1 MKSLILILGL
11 IVSSSVCCQSID
23 KKNPGYIRAMG
34 TGESVEIAKND
45 AFKNAITTIV
55 GSAVLSEKEAVN
67 DKLRKDDLIN
77 YSAGYIDRYEI
88 VDTIEK
94 SNGTIVIVDIIVK
107 SSRIHE
113 RILNNSQK
121 EKQIDG
127 DRLST
132 QYATYLKEQQSGD
145 KFLNAILVDY
155 PTRAFEIKQGKH
167 EFKVDT
173 NRNAVLIV
181 PFELKW
187 NYRYLIALNEALAE
201 VRQGD
206 NRSMNR
212 IAVNIKEPGSF
223 FIKKNMHYFNDTSKY
238 NQVKNTFNS
247 DVTLQ
252 LKIND
257 DFGNIVFAECYQPSG
272 NFAGVISNNDYVLF
286 GNEVEKETVQ
296 IKIKANNKMLEQANN
311 IQLSIESKCFRKS

>member
-1 MKSLILILGL
+1 MKSFLVVLGL
-11 IVSSSVCCQSID
+11 IVSSSVLCQSID
-23 KKNPGYIRAMG
+23 RKNPGYIRAMG
-34 TGESVEIAKND
+34 TGETVEIAKND
-45 AFKNAITTIV
+45 AFKNAITTVV
-55 GSAVLSEKEAVN
+55 GSAVLSERESAN
-67 DKLRKDDLIN
+67 NKLTKNDLIN
-77 YSAGYIDRYEI
+77 YSAGFIDKYEI
-88 VDTIEK
+88 IDKIEK
-94 SNGTIVIVDIIVK
+94 PNEVILIVDVLVK
-107 SSRIHE
+107 SSKIHE
-113 RILNNSQK
+113 RVISNSQK

-132 QYATYLKEQQSGD
+132 QYSTYVKEQQSGD
-145 KFLNAILVDY
+145 RYLDAILVDY
-155 PTRAFEIKQGKH
+155 PSRAFEIKQGKH
-167 EFKVDT
+167 EFKVDS

-187 NYRYLIALNEALAE
+187 NYRYLIALSEAL
-201 VRQGD
+201 VQVQHGD
-206 NRSMNR
+206 NKSMNR

-223 FIKKNMHYFNDTSKY
+223 FLKKNMHYFNDTAKF

-272 NFAGVISNNDYVLF
+272 NFAGIVSNNDYVLF

>member
-1 MKSLILILGL
+1 MKSFLVILGL
-11 IVSSSVCCQSID
+11 VLSSSVLCQSID

-34 TGESVEIAKND
+34 TGETVEIAKND

-67 DKLRKDDLIN
+67 NKLRKDDLIN

-88 VDTIEK
+88 IDTIEK
-94 SNGTIVIVDIIVK
+94 PSGTIVIVDIIVK
-107 SSRIHE
+107 SSKIHE
-113 RILNNSQK
+113 RVLNNSQK

-167 EFKVDT
+167 EFKVDS
-173 NRNAVLIV
+173 NRNAILIV

-187 NYRYLIALNEALAE
+187 NYRYLVALNETLAE
-201 VRQGD
+201 VHQGD

-223 FIKKNMHYFNDTSKY
+223 FIKKNMHYLNDTSKF

-272 NFAGVISNNDYVLF
+272 NFAGVTSKNDYVLF